1 MRSFFGKITCADLGH
16 KCTMENRLMCE
27 RIPEYRYVT
36 RPAGGVDARPG
47 DTVQVR
53 VGDPI
58 GYKRRYSAYR
68 ECSHCH
74 RREDI
79 GSKTVNFNTELT
91 FNDFL
96 TAQEKEAAFNEAL
109 AKFDAAQRAAREKF
123 IRENKPKF

>member
-1 MRSFFGKITCADLGH
+1 MKDELT
-16 KCTMENRLMCE
+16 CE
-27 RIPEYRYVT
+27 RIPEYRYET

-58 GYKRRYSAYR
+58 GYKKRYNAYR

-74 RREDI
+74 RREYI
-79 GSKTVNFNTELT
+79 GSKTVNVNTELT

-123 IRENKPKF
+123 IRENKPQF